1 MAPSGSKKPVF
12 RAPAIRSID
21 DITPSIDGKEAWAVD
36 LILVHDKL
44 PASYETRAYPDL
56 TKEGPCIARAILL
69 AA

>member
-44 PASYETRAYPDL
+44 PASYET
-56 TKEGPCIARAILL
+56 
-69 AA
+69 